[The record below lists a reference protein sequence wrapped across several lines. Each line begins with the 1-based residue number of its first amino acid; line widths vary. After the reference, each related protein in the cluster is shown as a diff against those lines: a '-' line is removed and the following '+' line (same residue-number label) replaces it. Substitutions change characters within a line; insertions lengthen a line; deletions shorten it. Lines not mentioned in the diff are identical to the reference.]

1 MADNDQIVLED
12 AQEAAFTLDKAYRR
26 AIRKGDLD
34 SAMELKPNVDKAY
47 DQCSQA
53 RLNLLKEGVLA
64 TDADILEMRR
74 IRGEIDQAATTQAL
88 IDGAIRFV
96 GFIAKFV

>member
-12 AQEAAFTLDKAYRR
+12 AKETAFALDKAYRR
-26 AIRKGDLD
+26 AIYKGDLD
-34 SAMELKPNVDKAY
+34 TAMELKPKVDRAY
-47 DQCSQA
+47 DQYSQA
-53 RLNLLKEGVLA
+53 RLNLLQEGVLA

-88 IDGAIRFV
+88 IDGAVRFAAFIARFV
-96 GFIAKFV
+96 